1 MDHQTELQEVRVM
14 PAHLVNCVQ
23 KVLKENVSN
32 SIYRVI
38 QLKLIV
44 TFIVYSVLG
53 VVKSVLGTCTDE
65 RLQENG

>member
-1 MDHQTELQEVRVM
+1 M
-14 PAHLVNCVQ
+14 PTHLVNYVQ
-23 KVLKENVSN
+23 KVLKENVLN

-44 TFIVYSVLG
+44 TFIVYSVPG
-53 VVKSVLGTCTDE
+53 VVRSVLGTCTDE